1 MFTMRRHATFCLAAL
16 ITLTALGLA
25 QDKKPQ
31 ERPCVFTV
39 LLPANARLEIEG
51 YVARSRGEIR
61 LFESPPVPVGRTYT
75 YTLRAIHGG
84 IVVTRTVEVSPDKQ
98 VEIDLRPDFGIR
110 VPVPPPA
117 KPDKKPEEPE
127 KVTKPPQKE
136 TQPKPTTEK
145 PAPVGSFSVSGF
157 RDVILTAGGTVSL
170 RITVQR
176 EHLDSLISLEFSGLP
191 KGITVSQTT
200 IPAGANHLD
209 LMIRADSSINPGKY
223 LITVHA
229 QAAGVQRSSK
239 FHVLVVEEIK
249 AKPALPPVSKPE
261 QKAPPPTKAEPNANP
276 APVEQS
282 TIKHPFS
289 FLTVSGP
296 KSVTL
301 SPGQTAVITLKITRN
316 QVGGLVHLRWLD
328 LPSYFSAPAITL
340 KEGDDSAPVSLS
352 VPADAAPISREF
364 RLQISTAGEAVRL
377 EFPIRIEIR

>member
-1 MFTMRRHATFCLAAL
+1 MRRYATFCLAAL

-31 ERPCVFTV
+31 ERPCIFTV
-39 LLPANARLEIEG
+39 LLPAHARLEIEG

-84 IVVTRTVEVSPDKQ
+84 IVVTRTIEVSPDKH

-110 VPVPPPA
+110 VPVHPPA
-117 KPDKKPEEPE
+117 KPDKKPEGPE

-136 TQPKPTTEK
+136 TLPKTPTEK
-145 PAPVGSFSVSGF
+145 PAPLGSFSISGF
-157 RDVILTAGGTVSL
+157 RDVMVTAGGTVSL

-176 EHLDSLISLEFSGLP
+176 ENLDTLIGLEFSGLP
-191 KGITVSQTT
+191 KGISVNQTT
-200 IPAGANHLD
+200 IPAKANHLD
-209 LMIRADSSINPGKY
+209 LMIRADSSVNPGKY

-229 QAAGVQRSSK
+229 KATGVQRSNK
-239 FHVLVVEEIK
+239 FHILVVEEIK

-261 QKAPPPTKAEPNANP
+261 QKTPQPTKPEPNANP

-282 TIKHPFS
+282 TIKHPFG

-301 SPGQTAVITLKITRN
+301 SPGQTAVITLKITRK

-328 LPSYFSAPAITL
+328 LPSYFSAPAVNL
-340 KEGDDSAPVSLS
+340 KEDADTALLSLS
-352 VPADAAPISREF
+352 VPAGAAPISREV
-364 RLQISTAGEAVRL
+364 RLQIATAGEAVRL